1 MEQVHLD
8 ARRDRPR
15 KSDDLPCGRR
25 RAVAVAREDRPL
37 RAQEPCGSRP
47 FGHERGSDRP
57 LAEQVV
63 EGLST
68 TVGDESL
75 RDYDAGLPRT
85 NERFAAHQGIVAWM
99 GLRDL
104 HVIRRIRSTN
114 FPQPCQRGSAVGNRY
129 FVSYDWTVSST
140 SSRVMF
146 SWLMPMP
153 RTLPFPAMRAKNS
166 SHSISSPTVGMGQAA
181 TSRRK
186 LRVARAGACIMN
198 MPLGIDALII
208 ARVPHTYAC
217 RPATMLKP
225 PSIASRRMGLYSCGM
240 YPPNVATPTIRVC
253 AARRTVASFRLATIG
268 MPFAFPSSTSPAS
281 RPAFVWSITPTI
293 S

>member
-1 MEQVHLD
+1 MDQVHLD

-15 KSDDLPCGRR
+15 KSDDLPCGQRR
-25 RAVAVAREDRPL
+25 DVAVDRDDRPL

-85 NERFAAHQGIVAWM
+85 NERFTAHQGIVAWM

-166 SHSISSPTVGMGQAA
+166 SHSISSPTVGMGQAT

-208 ARVPHTYAC
+208 ARVPHTYAGWELL
-217 RPATMLKP
+217 RLANRL
-225 PSIASRRMGLYSCGM
+225 GL
-240 YPPNVATPTIRVC
+240 PNVEQPNPVGLRERCEFRV
-253 AARRTVASFRLATIG
+253 LAQ
-268 MPFAFPSSTSPAS
+268 
-281 RPAFVWSITPTI
+281 VLV
-293 S
+293 